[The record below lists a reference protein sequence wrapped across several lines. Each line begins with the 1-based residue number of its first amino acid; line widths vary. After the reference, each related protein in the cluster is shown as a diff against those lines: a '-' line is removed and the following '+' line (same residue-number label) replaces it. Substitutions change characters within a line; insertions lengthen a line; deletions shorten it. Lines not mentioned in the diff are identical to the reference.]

1 MRISSVLARFKL
13 LKHLDLA
20 YDVPGDYCKVDF
32 SLFPMTTSC
41 YNRRENI
48 LILDDVQTAA
58 M

>member
-1 MRISSVLARFKL
+1 MRISSVLAQFKL

-20 YDVPGDYCKVDF
+20 YDVPSDYCKVDS

-41 YNRRENI
+41 YNHRENI

>member
-1 MRISSVLARFKL
+1 MHISSVLASFKL

-20 YDVPGDYCKVDF
+20 YDVLGDYCEVDS

-48 LILDDVQTAA
+48 VIFDDVQTAT